1 MSSRMLKFHCTNENT
16 SKLKNLPVDWVG
28 GDGELNGGGGE
39 KGGAPGQGFVVAG
52 PQRFG
57 LLAKL

>member
-1 MSSRMLKFHCTNENT
+1 MLKFHCTNENT

-28 GDGELNGGGGE
+28 GDGGLNGGGGE
-39 KGGAPGQGFVVAG
+39 KGGAPGQGFEVPG